1 MKFMSTTKSKPI
13 KEQYNIHTEMKN
25 QRLQAIEI
33 AKTFVHIKPIK
44 YLTK

>member
-1 MKFMSTTKSKPI
+1 MSTTKSKPI
-13 KEQYNIHTEMKN
+13 KQQSNIHTEMKI

-33 AKTFVHIKPIK
+33 AKTFIHIKPIK

>member
-1 MKFMSTTKSKPI
+1 MSTTKSKPI
-13 KEQYNIHTEMKN
+13 KEQSNIHTEMKN